1 MRTLRLAA
9 ALLTAGIL
17 LMGAGF
23 FLSGP
28 DTSPDP
34 AADGSVLSVRD
45 ECAAALTYPSRA
57 PADVEWL
64 NRCVSAL
71 TYPTPT
77 STPSNTPSPSPSA
90 PTTPSA
96 TPSPTQP
103 PQSAPTYRT
112 AGRFLLDP
120 QGARVVV
127 RGPEQALWQSGW
139 LSPSFVTEIGRSGAN
154 AVRILPTYTTTPV
167 CCGPAATLGQIEDA
181 IRRGINAHML
191 VDVAIDGGRDYTVY
205 LRPEV
210 KALLLKYERWIV
222 IHAKG
227 ESYEGSD
234 AQWTA
239 SSRQVVAAMRAAGYR
254 APLYLMSRHGGRN
267 LPTLLAKGAE
277 VVAADPQH
285 NLVMGWQAY
294 WGSNN
299 GYQNQYA
306 CPTSPCTLPMAMA
319 AAAAAPFPIQVG
331 LIYHSDI
338 QDGSSQTVPYSNLMR
353 LAQELQLG
361 WLWWDWRMTQSE
373 QLTTDGIFGHW
384 TTLGQDVAVTN
395 ANSIARTS
403 VRTAFQQAQVAP

>member
-1 MRTLRLAA
+1 LAG
-9 ALLTAGIL
+9 ALV
-17 LMGAGF
+17 GAG
-23 FLSGP
+23 
-28 DTSPDP
+28 
-34 AADGSVLSVRD
+34 LSVSVPVADPSTLSMRD
-45 ECAAALTYPSRA
+45 ECATALTYPSRS

-71 TYPTPT
+71 TAPTVGPTTTPTAGPTATPTPT
-77 STPSNTPSPSPSA
+77 PTPTVQPSVPP
-90 PTTPSA
+90 A
-96 TPSPTQP
+96 T
-103 PQSAPTYRT
+103 APTYRT
-112 AGRFLLDP
+112 AGRYLLDP

-127 RGPEQALWQSGW
+127 RGPEQASWQSGW

-154 AVRILPTYTTTPV
+154 TVRILPTYLRTPV

-181 IRRGINAHML
+181 IRRGITAHML
-191 VDVAIDGGRDYTVY
+191 VDVAIDGGQDYTVY

-210 KALLLKYERWIV
+210 KALLLKYEKWIV

-227 ESYEGSD
+227 ESYEASD
-234 AQWTA
+234 TA
-239 SSRQVVAAMRAAGYR
+239 WATDRKQVVAQLRAAGYR
-254 APLYLMSRHGGRN
+254 APLYLMSRQGGRN

-277 VVAADPQH
+277 VVSADPLH
-285 NLVMGWQAY
+285 NVVFGWQAY

-338 QDGSSQTVPYSNLMR
+338 QDGSPQTVPYSNLMR

-373 QLTTDGIFGHW
+373 QLTYDGIYGHW
-384 TTLGQDVAVTN
+384 TTLGQAVVVSDP
-395 ANSIARTS
+395 NSIQRTS
-403 VRTAFQQAQVAP
+403 VRTAFQQSQVAP